1 MKKNIKRIGAV
12 LVVIIF
18 GSLLSVFLTY
28 AGNKSQGPLESL
40 LTSLNLRVAKIEK
53 NLATDKRISRS
64 ATLKWFDRYRHHI
77 GLLNYP
83 DTILYGAYDDN
94 TLESFESIVEMEDT
108 LRTKLPIIQIYT
120 AWGSKKNQVFPALR
134 AQAIYDLGSIP
145 LITWEPWLDDFDP
158 EQYPFVDN
166 KQNKNQG
173 GMKAVAEGK
182 FDAYIDKWAND
193 AKKFGTPFFLR
204 LAHEMNDPYRYP
216 WGPQNNKPEDFVAA
230 WQHIF
235 QRFEA
240 VGAHNVIWL
249 WSPHPAYKG
258 FNDFYPG
265 NKFVDWIGVTTLNYG
280 TVASWSQWWTFDEI
294 FGNSYPALAE
304 YEKPIMITELG
315 CLEVGGNRAEW
326 YSSAFS
332 NIRDKYLLVKGIV
345 FYHNASD
352 NTTTYKS
359 LDWSFKDD
367 KEVVEAVKLGMS
379 GSVKE

>member
-1 MKKNIKRIGAV
+1 MMKNLKRIGAV
-12 LVVIIF
+12 LFVIF
-18 GSLLSVFLTY
+18 VGSMVSVMLTY

-40 LTSLNLRVAKIEK
+40 LSSLNLRVAKIEK
-53 NLATDKRISRS
+53 GLVTDKRVSRS
-64 ATLKWFDRYRHHI
+64 SSLQWFDRYRHHI
-77 GLLNYP
+77 GLLNHP
-83 DTILYGAYDDN
+83 DTVFFGAYDDN
-94 TLESFESIVEMEDT
+94 TLESFESIVEVEDK
-108 LRTKLPIIQIYT
+108 LSTKLAIIQIYT

-158 EQYPFVDN
+158 EKFPFVIN
-166 KQNKNQG
+166 KINKNQG

-182 FDAYIDKWAND
+182 FDAYIDKWARD
-193 AKKFGTPFFLR
+193 AKEFHAPFYLR

-235 QRFEA
+235 KRFEA
-240 VGAHNVIWL
+240 MGAHNVIWL

-258 FNDFYPG
+258 YDDFFPG

-280 TVASWSQWWTFDEI
+280 TVASWSQWWSFDEI
-294 FGNSYPALAE
+294 FKDSYSSLAE
-304 YEKPIMITELG
+304 YKKPIMITEMG
-315 CLEVGGNRAEW
+315 SLEVGGNRAEW
-326 YSSAFS
+326 FGQAFVS
-332 NIRDKYLLVKGIV
+332 MKVDYPLVKGIV

-352 NTTTYKS
+352 NTSTYKS

-367 KEVVEAVKLGMS
+367 IAVVNALKKGM
-379 GSVKE
+379 GIK